1 MKRGFDW
8 DGARM
13 RLAEAERAIET
24 ALQPSAEKIAEVY
37 RARSLKLAKKPP
49 SASRH
54 AVEPVLVFRVGG
66 ERYAIAIDQ
75 VSEVVP
81 LQTLTPVPGLP
92 KHIAGIINVR
102 TEIRPV
108 LSLRAL
114 LGMEFDGRPAGGYV
128 LLLKDQK
135 HALGIH
141 VDSVEGV
148 SDFIRAESQ
157 ITETSPYISCRSENA
172 GMVLAVDVVV
182 AALKGV
188 L

>member
-1 MKRGFDW
+1 MKREFDW

-13 RLAEAERAIET
+13 RLAEAERVIET
-24 ALQPSAEKIAEVY
+24 ALQPSPEKIAEVY
-37 RARSLKLAKKPP
+37 RARSLKLAEKPP
-49 SASRH
+49 SPSRH
-54 AVEPVLVFRVGG
+54 AIEPVLVFRVGG

-92 KHIAGIINVR
+92 KRIAGIINVR

-114 LGMEFDGRPAGGYV
+114 LGMESDSKPAGGYV

-135 HALGIH
+135 QALGIH
-141 VDSVEGV
+141 VESVEGV
-148 SDFIRAESQ
+148 SDLIRAESQ
-157 ITETSPYISCRSENA
+157 VTETSPYISCRTENA